1 MSWAVRVR
9 ELETSKEERYAVV
22 LKRQD
27 ANGVP
32 QPISFLF
39 RSGEPALEYRDHDR
53 RFIGRRG

>member
-1 MSWAVRVR
+1 
-9 ELETSKEERYAVV
+9 VV

-27 ANGVP
+27 ANGVH

-39 RSGEPALEYRDHDR
+39 RSGEPALECRDHYR